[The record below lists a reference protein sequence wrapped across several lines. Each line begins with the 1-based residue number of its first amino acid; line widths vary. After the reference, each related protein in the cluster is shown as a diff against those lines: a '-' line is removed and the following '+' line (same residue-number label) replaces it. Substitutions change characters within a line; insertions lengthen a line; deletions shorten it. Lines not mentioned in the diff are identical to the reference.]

1 MAAVQQQQRLLAL
14 LVLVLLFACGGGGRG
29 GGGDGDSEDRS
40 SSSTM
45 LLIATADD
53 DAGRGR
59 GLRWWPPKTFDAV
72 VDQQQKTVPAPPPG
86 AGPPTT
92 YTTIAEALTKGA
104 GGRNQ
109 SEEEPKPYVILI
121 KAGRYEETFNIT
133 GKNIFL
139 VGEGI
144 GKTIITGNKSNAT
157 GYDTVASATVA
168 AVGDG
173 FVAYNLT
180 IQNTAGPANRQ
191 AVALRSKSNKSIVY
205 KCRIEGYEDT
215 LYAENGLQLYVET
228 EIAGKVDFV
237 FGNASAV
244 FHKCSLLVR
253 SPPPGKHNVITAQS
267 CNNTS
272 RDSGFVFQSCHVAAD
287 EGHAEKLK
295 SVDTFLG
302 RPHKNF
308 SHVVFMGCD
317 LGDVV
322 NSTGWV
328 PWNKDHVIED
338 VTSTVTY
345 IEFRNYG
352 PGAASDTRR
361 RVNWTGVQ
369 VLTEANVTVAE
380 KYTADRFIDAN
391 QWVPAGIPYEHG
403 LPPPPPTA
411 N

>member
-1 MAAVQQQQRLLAL
+1 MAAVQQHQQLLLALL
-14 LVLVLLFACGGGGRG
+14 LVLVLLFACGG
-29 GGGDGDSEDRS
+29 DSTGAGTARLS
-40 SSSTM
+40 GSAR
-45 LLIATADD
+45 LID
-53 DAGRGR
+53 DAAAG
-59 GLRWWPPKTFDAV
+59 RWWPPISFHAV
-72 VDQQQKTVPAPPPG
+72 VDQQQKTAPAPPPG

-92 YTTIAEALTKGA
+92 YTTIVEALTKGA

-109 SEEEPKPYVILI
+109 SDERKRYVILI

-133 GKNIFL
+133 GNNIIL

-144 GKTIITGNKSNAT
+144 DHITGNKSNMT
-157 GYDTVASATVA
+157 STDTVASATVG

-215 LYAENGLQLYVET
+215 LYAENGQQLYVET
-228 EIAGKVDFV
+228 EIAGTVDFV
-237 FGNASAV
+237 FGNARAV

-253 SPPPGKHNVITAQS
+253 VPLHGKHNVITAQS

-272 RDSGFVFQSCHVAAD
+272 LDSGFVFQSCHVAAD

-302 RPHKNF
+302 RPHKDF

-328 PWNKDHVIED
+328 PWKKDEVIES
-338 VTSTVTY
+338 VTRTVTY

-369 VLTEANVTVAE
+369 VLTEARGDVAKAE
-380 KYTADRFIDAN
+380 KYTADLFIGAN
-391 QWVPAGIPYEHG
+391 QWVPAEIPYERG
-403 LPPPPPTA
+403 MPPPPPPPA